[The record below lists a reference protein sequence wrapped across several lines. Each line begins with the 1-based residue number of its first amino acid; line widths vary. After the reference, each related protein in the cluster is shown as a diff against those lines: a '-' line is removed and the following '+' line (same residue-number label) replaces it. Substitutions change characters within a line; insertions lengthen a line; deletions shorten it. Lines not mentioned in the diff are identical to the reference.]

1 MVFKKSLEN
10 TNNKQFLVSK
20 TIFTNMNLFFFFNLC
35 SDLISVIAKKSQ
47 SNQEQY
53 SLCCR
58 SHCISTD
65 FHKLKEIRVL
75 GLIFPDYVIS
85 YVKLCSYRFI

>member
-35 SDLISVIAKKSQ
+35 SDLISVIAKKKSVKSGTIQ
-47 SNQEQY
+47 S
-53 SLCCR
+53 
-58 SHCISTD
+58 
-65 FHKLKEIRVL
+65 VL
-75 GLIFPDYVIS
+75 
-85 YVKLCSYRFI
+85 

>member
-20 TIFTNMNLFFFFNLC
+20 IIFTNMNLFFFNLC

-53 SLCCR
+53 SQCCR